1 MNIPTLTPQRQK
13 MLIGAAAAGLLL
25 VLGFSFAPDVEL
37 AETNLQDGDD
47 AALLV
52 DSDRDAAAAERL
64 KKTRPFRRSRV
75 SGSLPAAEAAAETNA
90 RPRSLPTDRLAS
102 AEPVTARE
110 GQVVPPSYQQRL
122 ALLAEEEE
130 ALQQQRQR
138 RLQAG
143 DSASSAPLPTVTVAS
158 ADSLDEDDVG
168 VEQALAQARR
178 PQRLR
183 RVELINGASAAT
195 PADARGAWL
204 SGSIEID

>member
-1 MNIPTLTPQRQK
+1 
-13 MLIGAAAAGLLL
+13 
-25 VLGFSFAPDVEL
+25 
-37 AETNLQDGDD
+37 
-47 AALLV
+47 
-52 DSDRDAAAAERL
+52 
-64 KKTRPFRRSRV
+64 
-75 SGSLPAAEAAAETNA
+75 AETNA
-90 RPRSLPTDRLAS
+90 LPPRSFPTDRLAS

-138 RLQAG
+138 RLQSV
-143 DSASSAPLPTVTVAS
+143 DSAGSAPLPTVTTAS

-183 RVELINGASAAT
+183 RVELMNGSSAAT

-204 SGSIEID
+204 SGSIEIE